1 MFRYGLNIG
10 FNLWNKQVFNAFP
23 FPWTVSAVH
32 VVVGLIYCTISY
44 FLGFKKASFG
54 RVSSLLWLLH
64 ELLERAY
71 LFVRNHMMSPL
82 LVSMM
87 NIAKSL

>member
-1 MFRYGLNIG
+1 M
-10 FNLWNKQVFNAFP
+10 FNAFP

-54 RVSSLLWLLH
+54 RVSPLSFSLKDASH
-64 ELLERAY
+64 
-71 LFVRNHMMSPL
+71 S
-82 LVSMM
+82 LVYFHLVNLPESKVM
-87 NIAKSL
+87 